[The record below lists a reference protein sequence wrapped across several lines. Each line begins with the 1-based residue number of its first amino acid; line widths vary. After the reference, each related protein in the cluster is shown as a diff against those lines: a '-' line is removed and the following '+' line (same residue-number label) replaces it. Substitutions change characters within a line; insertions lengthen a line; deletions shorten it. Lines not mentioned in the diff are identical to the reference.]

1 MAEQRP
7 EYTSSQRGKS
17 SGPPIQKGMAGGS
30 DRSRE
35 HMKGTAEGTA
45 AGRVVGYVGGCAV
58 RVGVEAR
65 RGEAAKAKSSALL
78 VAGCG
83 SRSSIASRFRYAL
96 APKPGCIYVFRAI

>member
-7 EYTSSQRGKS
+7 EYESSQRGKS
-17 SGPPIQKGMAGGS
+17 SGPPIRKGMAGEG

-45 AGRVVGYVGGCAV
+45 AGRVVGYVGGCAA

-65 RGEAAKAKSSALL
+65 RGEAAKAKSSAFL
-78 VAGCG
+78 VA
-83 SRSSIASRFRYAL
+83 AL
-96 APKPGCIYVFRAI
+96 ARVSNLDFDMH